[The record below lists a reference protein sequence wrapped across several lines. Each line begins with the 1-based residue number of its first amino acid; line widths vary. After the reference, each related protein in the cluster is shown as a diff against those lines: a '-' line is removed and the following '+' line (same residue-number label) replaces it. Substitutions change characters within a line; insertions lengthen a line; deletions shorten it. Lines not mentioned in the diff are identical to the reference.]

1 MKLPLSALT
10 LGLAIASLSCAPEAQ
25 AQKIPTREINIS
37 QAMQS
42 PQLRRQGAVGHA
54 PVSPT
59 LASPKKISPSVEFGP
74 TRSFYDI
81 DGPNDELWFCSTEL
95 GVKPIE
101 HEYWTE
107 YILQEYWFTI
117 YDSNFNKVGTIH
129 DKMRYADDEI
139 SVPGPDQGISLLP
152 VVTKNFFNTDD
163 KYEIVVSLA
172 VNVSP
177 GVNNYRSVIYSL
189 GGPTETVTIWR
200 DGAEVTEEV
209 DKAVA
214 QYDGFIVDVLDVS
227 ANGQENFY
235 MTFAD
240 EFGPGYDLDFDKI
253 VNGDEAEGQ
262 RYWEMLSQSGNVYEM
277 YGKADADGKP
287 AKMFTFECT
296 YQQMQGDQESTPPM
310 LTFARD
316 GQGYIVCPYYK
327 DTFFNPYYSPWDEN
341 MSMRLGNSL
350 VVDLY
355 KIANAGA
362 EKVNSIEVPVEK
374 IDKDGVIATYYS
386 VGDLNYSADV
396 IIGQQGNPLY
406 VVTRCNYLISTDGT
420 TDYCYYI
427 YDSTGAKTVTV
438 FENADSNKPLTSVP
452 GREEQVMFVSY
463 DDFEG
468 YIFNFV
474 DLLTG
479 YNSKTVAI
487 PALLDTGF
495 DDPETLS
502 ANMDRVPLDDTYKYA
517 FEMKTPL
524 TDEYDNTFMR
534 VAWFN
539 ADGTFDRID
548 HINMGQNVMYAQCW
562 IDGAILDPSLIA
574 TDSQNEYL
582 ILVKR
587 GISDTDTSSQEEFI
601 VGQPANE
608 DLEGGDTLLDLGP
621 CDKGELRY
629 VSLYYPTP
637 ASPARIFV
645 SYIDDN
651 DRFSVEFYDLPL
663 LDNSGIESVEG
674 DSNSQIAYDG
684 QTISAQGQ
692 IKVYSMQGALVA
704 SGFGSVSAASLPAGV
719 YVAVAGNSSCK
730 IFVNENR

>member
-10 LGLAIASLSCAPEAQ
+10 LGLAIAGLSCAPEVQ

-54 PVSPT
+54 PISPT
-59 LASPKKISPSVEFGP
+59 LASPRKVSPSVELGP

-81 DGPNDELWFCSTEL
+81 DGPNGELWFCSTEL

-107 YILQEYWFTI
+107 YILQEYSFTI

-129 DKMRYADDEI
+129 DKMRYADDELT
-139 SVPGPDQGISLLP
+139 VPGPDQGISLLP

-253 VNGDEAEGQ
+253 INGDEAEGQ

-277 YGKADADGKP
+277 YGKAGADGKP

-350 VVDLY
+350 VVDFY

-374 IDKDGVIATYYS
+374 TDKDGVLATYYS

-396 IIGQQGNPLY
+396 IIGQQSSPLF
-406 VVTRCNYLISTDGT
+406 VVTRCNYLISIDGT

-438 FENADSNKPLTSVP
+438 FENADSNRPLTSVP

-502 ANMDRVPLDDTYKYA
+502 ANMDRVPLGDTYKYA

-562 IDGAILDPSLIA
+562 IDGAILNPALIA

-629 VSLYYPTP
+629 VSLYYPT
-637 ASPARIFV
+637 ATTPARIFV
-645 SYIDDN
+645 SYIDN
-651 DRFSVEFYDLPL
+651 SSRFSVEFYDLPL
-663 LDNSGIESVEG
+663 LDNSGIESVAG
-674 DSNSQIAYDG
+674 DGNSQIAYDG

-692 IKVYSMQGALVA
+692 INVYSMQGVLAA
-704 SGFGSVSAASLPAGV
+704 SGIGSVSTANLSAGV
-719 YVAVAGNSSCK
+719 YVAVAGNSSRK